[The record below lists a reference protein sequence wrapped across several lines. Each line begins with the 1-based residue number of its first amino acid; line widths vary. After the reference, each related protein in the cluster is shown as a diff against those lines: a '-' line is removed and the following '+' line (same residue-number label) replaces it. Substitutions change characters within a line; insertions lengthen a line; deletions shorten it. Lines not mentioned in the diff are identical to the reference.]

1 MRVTDIRCLPRL
13 GRAAGLLTG
22 LLLTLSGGAHAQ
34 TAEQLKLFSQ
44 LPAAQ
49 QQTLMKQFTQGGSG
63 GPLGPGTGRYQQTP
77 SDMGVADES
86 SAGRMSD
93 ELSRSDNAQ
102 PVTLRP
108 FGYDLFRQQPS
119 TFAPTS
125 DVPVPADY
133 VLGPGDTL
141 LLWLYGKEI
150 GDYSLTIDRNGQVFL
165 PEIGPVAL
173 AGLRFSEARQVISD
187 SVSQAKIGVSANLAM
202 GELRSIRVFVS
213 GDARFPGSYTVSA
226 LSTMVQA
233 LYVSGGVKEIGSL
246 RAIQLRRGNEVVA
259 TLDLYQLLLEGD
271 ASSDAR
277 LQSGDVVFVPPVG
290 QTVGIQGAVRR
301 PAIYE
306 VNGTTR
312 VNQLVALA
320 GGLLPGAVV
329 DRVTIERV
337 KNGYRS
343 LLNAQLRAGQGSPEL
358 LSGDVVSIHEP
369 IEDVEDGVEISGPVR
384 WPGKH
389 ALFPGARLSDF
400 IRGPQDLEPFSDLDF
415 ALVLRRSED
424 GSRLEP
430 MYVNPRRALAGDSE
444 ADILMR
450 AGDHVHV
457 FTALAEVDDSEL
469 NADGEQLTEAQLR
482 LARSLGLGEQDIE
495 RESGERGKLVAA
507 NASRDSAQRAAAAAL
522 ALTSGTE
529 SEQQPASGMERAT
542 PSETAR
548 EKTKAAERQ
557 TAGPASEERLSR
569 NARMDKLVDTLKATA
584 RVGAPAPVVSV
595 VGAVRFPG
603 RVPLDPRANSVAD
616 VLRAVGGRTYTAE
629 KGFVEVVR
637 APTRVGADERA
648 NRIILRA
655 EQGSIESVRIYPGD
669 TVAVRDVP
677 GATDQRTV
685 RILGEVIY
693 PGTYQVT
700 EGTSLRD
707 LILRAGGLS
716 QKAFAKG
723 AVFTREDL
731 RRKEEEQVARLKER
745 LKGDLAAAAL
755 TKAGTSNQAAL
766 GMQAL
771 GDLFEQLTEYEAVGR
786 LVINVREQLALKSA
800 PITLEDGD
808 TLIIPKTPEEV
819 TVIGEVQFPTSHR
832 WEPGLR
838 RDVYLKRSGGFTSLA
853 DGRRTFVIRA
863 DGSVESGRGWF
874 AREPVLEPGDLVVVP
889 FDATPIQP
897 LTVFGAV
904 TQVIYQLALS
914 IAAFNSVGAF

>member
-1 MRVTDIRCLPRL
+1 MRVIDNRHLQHI
-13 GRAAGLLTG
+13 GRTIGLVAGAVWG
-22 LLLTLSGGAHAQ
+22 LCGVAQAQ

-49 QQTLMKQFTQGGSG
+49 QQALMKQFTQGGSG
-63 GPLGPGTGRYQQTP
+63 GVLGGGTGRYQQAPATLD
-77 SDMGVADES
+77 SADD
-86 SAGRMSD
+86 AGATATWSEPEDTGLR
-93 ELSRSDNAQ
+93 
-102 PVTLRP
+102 PLRP

-141 LLWLYGKEI
+141 LLWLYGKEV

-173 AGLRFSEARQVISD
+173 AGLRFSEARQVVSD
-187 SVSQAKIGVSANLAM
+187 TVGQAKIGVSANLAM
-202 GELRSIRVFVS
+202 GELRSIRVFVA

-246 RAIQLRRGNEVVA
+246 RAIQLRRGSKVVA
-259 TLDLYQLLLEGD
+259 TLDLYELLLQGD

-290 QTVGIQGAVRR
+290 RTVGVQGAVRR
-301 PAIYE
+301 PALYE
-306 VNGTTR
+306 INDATR
-312 VNQLVALA
+312 VDQLVALA
-320 GGLLPGAVV
+320 GGLAPGAVV

-337 KNGYRS
+337 QNGHRS
-343 LLNAQLRAGQGSPEL
+343 LLNTALRSGQSSPTL
-358 LSGDVVSIHEP
+358 LSGDVVTVHEP
-369 IEDVEDGVEISGPVR
+369 VAEVEDGVELAGPVR
-384 WPGKH
+384 WPGRH
-389 ALFPGARLSDF
+389 ALFPGARLSDI
-400 IRGPQDLEPFSDLDF
+400 IRSPQDLEPFSDLDF
-415 ALVLRRSED
+415 ALILRRASD
-424 GSRLEP
+424 GTRLDP
-430 MYVNPRRALAGDSE
+430 VYVNPRRALAGDE
-444 ADILMR
+444 DADIPLR
-450 AGDHVHV
+450 SGDQLHV
-457 FTALAEVDDSEL
+457 FTAMAEVDHSDQDADS
-469 NADGEQLTEAQLR
+469 EQLTEAQLR
-482 LARSLGLGEQDIE
+482 LARSLGLGEQDVE
-495 RESGERGKLVAA
+495 REAGDRRQILPASAA
-507 NASRDSAQRAAAAAL
+507 TRSPGGAAAAAL
-522 ALTSGTE
+522 ALSANTEGRTITAGAGERNELVAPTRDEAKSAKKSVANEESSG
-529 SEQQPASGMERAT
+529 
-542 PSETAR
+542 
-548 EKTKAAERQ
+548 RQ
-557 TAGPASEERLSR
+557 TRSE
-569 NARMDKLVDTLKATA
+569 RMNQLVDLLKATA
-584 RVGAPAPVVSV
+584 RVGAPAPVVTV

-603 RVPLDPRANSVAD
+603 RVPLDPQANTVAD

-637 APTRVGADERA
+637 APSRAESDERA

-655 EQGSIESVRIYPGD
+655 EQDSIDSVRIYPGD

-786 LVINVREQLALKSA
+786 LVINVREQLAQKSA
-800 PITLEDGD
+800 PISLEDGD

-838 RDVYLKRSGGFTSLA
+838 RDVYLERSGGFTSLA